1 MENNEL
7 KRIFFIAVTDEPES
21 NNRKYSDFVY
31 EMCYHKIDRD
41 SKLKKMIDFN
51 AFLRHD
57 MKTAANIKKSLY
69 ECLNSSDIYSTS

>member
-31 EMCYHKIDRD
+31 EMCYHEIDRD
-41 SKLKKMIDFN
+41 SKLKK
-51 AFLRHD
+51 
-57 MKTAANIKKSLY
+57 
-69 ECLNSSDIYSTS
+69 